1 MQDFLACLIL
11 SECVY
16 KKLELGQEELGAVA
30 STYASLFPE
39 GWVQLE
45 AVHTSIN
52 DIPQHYLIA
61 TGGDAMYV
69 AFMGTKQARDLVADA
84 RFLKQP
90 VWAEAVALATDKKV
104 RGWQ

>member
-1 MQDFLACLIL
+1 MQ
-11 SECVY
+11 
-16 KKLELGQEELGAVA
+16 
-30 STYASLFPE
+30 
-39 GWVQLE
+39 
-45 AVHTSIN
+45 TSIN

-90 VWAEAVALATDKKV
+90 VWAESVALAADKQV
-104 RGWQ
+104 RPLLDGCVSLGAQCMPHSQNE